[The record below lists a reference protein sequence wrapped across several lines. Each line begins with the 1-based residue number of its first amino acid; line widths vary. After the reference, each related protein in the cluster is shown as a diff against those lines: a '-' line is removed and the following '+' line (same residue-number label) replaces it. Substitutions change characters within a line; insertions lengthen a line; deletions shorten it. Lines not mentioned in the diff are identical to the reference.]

1 MSSEANRELIRHIME
16 DGFNKQDMSVVYES
30 FHENYVRHGH
40 GVASMGSLAEHVQD
54 LIARHKAFEDAK
66 FTIRNIVADNKIV
79 AVQYDFS
86 GVHRSDFNG
95 IPVSGKKSRAQQ
107 PPSSLFLMAKFRKE
121 QYSPTALIF
130 LNNCEIEFYT
140 INLSLR
146 YNLG

>member
-16 DGFNKQDMSVVYES
+16 DGFNKKNMSVVYDS

-40 GVASMGSLAEHVQD
+40 GIASMGSLTEHVQD

-66 FTIRNIVADNKIV
+66 FTIRKIVADDKTV

-95 IPVSGKKSRAQQ
+95 IPVSGNKVTRPAAAFFTIRDGKVSEGTVFADGAGFLAQ
-107 PPSSLFLMAKFRKE
+107 
-121 QYSPTALIF
+121 
-130 LNNCEIEFYT
+130 
-140 INLSLR
+140 LR
-146 YNLG
+146 N